1 MSNFFSSIEDKLK
14 ALTCALKSL
23 PRTFRTTTALR
34 SLRQS
39 EEMVNNVDNEN
50 LPTLVEDEAA
60 TADKRY
66 EERKKLVKLLRA
78 DRSNED
84 AWMAY
89 VSTFSSFEGKLK
101 ALENALKSL
110 PYSSRLTAVLQGLHR
125 PIDPVA
131 SCKSRGHHSVCEP
144 DVRTDTTPE
153 FWKSWDQVFGGATR
167 PETSDPRQN
176 QNSADDTPACDV
188 ESVMADMGNI
198 ANKEPDQA
206 ELAYATTLA
215 KEETAATDNIKRI
228 RQEIAAE
235 PKNAELR
242 FRVAIK
248 LVRCI
253 RGFAGIDRDGSEFWT
268 CIKSVESQDEALNRS
283 LTSMNLNGLPLPKG
297 IRTAR
302 HYREPALHELNTAL
316 AIGFTDLLIA
326 AKARF
331 LLIALSLEAGDL
343 PLLSRGTHW
352 SLKSQQEPVKQ
363 RLLPLRALADDI
375 ILDTARHLRRD
386 PHDIQAISIQ
396 KAAYEFLGNKKG
408 VGKSEQTL
416 QQARSMHTAGLRTKI
431 SERAR
436 GASTGPRRKN
446 DGLELEA
453 TAKQVLEKLGMEA
466 RTTQVTGDGGIDI
479 EAYDTRPIFAGKFII
494 QCKDWEQPVGVTEVR
509 ELYGVMMDAGAIKG
523 ILISTGSF
531 TKQAYEF
538 AKGKPLELI
547 DGEMLRGLI
556 SSLDTK

>member
-1 MSNFFSSIEDKLK
+1 MNATLSETAKGGPMSNFFSSIEDKLK

-23 PRTFRTTTALR
+23 PRTFRTTTDLR

-89 VSTFSSFEGKLK
+89 VSTFSSFESKLN
-101 ALENALKSL
+101 AVENALKSL
-110 PYSSRLTAVLQGLHR
+110 PYSSRLT
-125 PIDPVA
+125 
-131 SCKSRGHHSVCEP
+131 
-144 DVRTDTTPE
+144 TTL
-153 FWKSWDQVFGGATR
+153 KDLRR
-167 PETSDPRQN
+167 PETSDPKPN
-176 QNSADDTPACDV
+176 QGGTEDTPACDV

-198 ANKEPDQA
+198 ANEEPDEA
-206 ELAYATTLA
+206 ALAYATTLA

-268 CIKSVESQDEALNRS
+268 CINSVESQTEALHRS
-283 LTSMNLNGLPLPKG
+283 IYLMSLNGLPVPKG

-302 HYREPALHELNTAL
+302 HYREAALHELNTAL

-331 LLIALSLEAGDL
+331 LVIALSLEAGDL
-343 PLLSRGTHW
+343 PLLSRGAHW

-408 VGKSEQTL
+408 VGKSEQAL
-416 QQARSMHTAGLRTKI
+416 QQARSMHTAGLRTKT

-479 EAYDTRPIFAGKFII
+479 EAYSTRPIFAGKYII
-494 QCKDWEQPVGVTEVR
+494 QCKDWEQPVGEPVVR
-509 ELYGVMMDAGAIKG
+509 ELFGVTMAAGANKG
-523 ILISTGSF
+523 ILITTGTF

-547 DGEMLRGLI
+547 DGEMLRGLK